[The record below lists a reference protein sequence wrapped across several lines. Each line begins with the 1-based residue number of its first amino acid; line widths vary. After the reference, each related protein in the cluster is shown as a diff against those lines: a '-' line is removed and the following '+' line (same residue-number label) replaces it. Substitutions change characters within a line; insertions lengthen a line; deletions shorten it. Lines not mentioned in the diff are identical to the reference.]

1 MSFWHSQVIVLY
13 NVRTASKTNPTHIS
27 DSTDSDT
34 TDSPTYDYS
43 ESEPDPQFEYLAAI
57 TAPIAQIPFTILR
70 RNIEQVSSNIFIVLI
85 IYICITIS

>member
-1 MSFWHSQVIVLY
+1 MY
-13 NVRTASKTNPTHIS
+13 EPSKANPTQIS
-27 DSTDSDT
+27 NSTDSDT

-70 RNIEQVSSNIFIVLI
+70 RNIEQVSSNIFIVLVFVLLLVRGI
-85 IYICITIS
+85 F